1 MPRRKHT
8 EEEPEN
14 LERWLV
20 SYADFITLLFA
31 FFVVMYSI
39 SSVNEGKY
47 KTLSQTFS
55 SIFSADT
62 TRPGGSAQTA
72 LIELATEKGSALV
85 NLLPEVPPGLP
96 PPDGVQESERAQ
108 LERIATQMEAVL
120 APYVRDDLVTVKRS
134 ELWVELEI
142 KSGLLFASGS
152 AALSK
157 ESGAMLYRLSQIF
170 TGVDNVIHVEG
181 HTDNVPIATFEFPS
195 NWALSS
201 ARSASVVKQFVDY
214 GVSPQRMVALGYGE
228 YHPVADNKQEE
239 GRNRNRRVAIIIM
252 SKQASRYKLT
262 PGITQETGAH
272 TEAPSPDTG
281 LSISKGSGQ

>member
-39 SSVNEGKY
+39 SSLNEGKY
-47 KTLSQTFS
+47 KILSQTFS
-55 SIFSADT
+55 SVFSLDKTSQAAQ
-62 TRPGGSAQTA
+62 AQTA
-72 LIELATEKGSALV
+72 LIEMANQKGSELV
-85 NLLPEVPPGLP
+85 NLLPEVPPVP
-96 PPDGVQESERAQ
+96 PHPDGTQESEQAQ
-108 LERIATQMEAVL
+108 LERVASQMEAVL
-120 APYVRDDLVTVKRS
+120 APYVQDDLVTVKRS

-142 KSGLLFASGS
+142 KSGLLFSSGS

-157 ESGAMLYRLSQIF
+157 GSGALLYRLSQIF

-201 ARSASVVKQFVDY
+201 ARAASVVKQLVDY

-262 PGITQETGAH
+262 SGIAQQTRVQDET
-272 TEAPSPDTG
+272 TST
-281 LSISKGSGQ
+281 GSGQ

>member
-39 SSVNEGKY
+39 SSLNEGKY
-47 KTLSQTFS
+47 KILSQTFS
-55 SIFSADT
+55 SVFSLDKTSQAAQ
-62 TRPGGSAQTA
+62 AQTA
-72 LIELATEKGSALV
+72 LIEMANQKGSELV
-85 NLLPEVPPGLP
+85 NLLPEVPPVP
-96 PPDGVQESERAQ
+96 PHPDGIQESEQAQ
-108 LERIATQMEAVL
+108 LERVASQMEAVL
-120 APYVRDDLVTVKRS
+120 APYVQDDLVTVKRS

-142 KSGLLFASGS
+142 KSGLLFSSGS

-157 ESGAMLYRLSQIF
+157 GSGALLYRLSQIF

-201 ARSASVVKQFVDY
+201 ARAASVVKQLVDY

-262 PGITQETGAH
+262 SGIAQQTRVQDET
-272 TEAPSPDTG
+272 TST
-281 LSISKGSGQ
+281 GSGQ

>member
-39 SSVNEGKY
+39 SSLNEGKY
-47 KTLSQTFS
+47 KILSQTFS
-55 SIFSADT
+55 SVFSLDKTSQAAQ
-62 TRPGGSAQTA
+62 AQTA
-72 LIELATEKGSALV
+72 LIEMANQKGSELV
-85 NLLPEVPPGLP
+85 NLLPEVPSVP
-96 PPDGVQESERAQ
+96 PHPDGTQESEQAQ
-108 LERIATQMEAVL
+108 LERVASQMEAVL
-120 APYVRDDLVTVKRS
+120 APYVQDDLVTVKRS

-142 KSGLLFASGS
+142 KSGLLFSSGS

-157 ESGAMLYRLSQIF
+157 GSGALLYRLSQIF

-201 ARSASVVKQFVDY
+201 ARAASVVKQLVDY

-262 PGITQETGAH
+262 SGIAQQTRVQDET
-272 TEAPSPDTG
+272 TST
-281 LSISKGSGQ
+281 GSGQ

>member
-8 EEEPEN
+8 EDEHEN

-39 SSVNEGKY
+39 SSLNEGKY
-47 KTLSQTFS
+47 RVLSQALS
-55 SIFSADT
+55 AVFSADPSSRSGNPQST
-62 TRPGGSAQTA
+62 
-72 LIELATEKGSALV
+72 LIQMSQDQGTELI
-85 NLLPEVPPGLP
+85 NLLPEVPPNP
-96 PPDGVQESERAQ
+96 PVQGDAEESEQAQ
-108 LERIATQMEAVL
+108 LDRVAHQMEAVL
-120 APYVRDDLVTVKRS
+120 APYLQDGLVTVRRT

-152 AALSK
+152 AGLAKGS
-157 ESGAMLYRLSQIF
+157 EAMLHRLSQIF
-170 TGVDNVIHVEG
+170 TGIDNIIHVEG

-201 ARSASVVKQFVDY
+201 ARAASVVKQLVDY
-214 GVSPQRMVALGYGE
+214 GVSPERMVALGYGE
-228 YHPVADNKQEE
+228 YHPVADNTRED
-239 GRNRNRRVAIIIM
+239 GRNRNRRVAMIVM

-262 PGITQETGAH
+262 SGNSQEGFRR
-272 TEAPSPDTG
+272 
-281 LSISKGSGQ
+281 